1 MSRQDFD
8 FRRFQRYYFPH
19 VETLQNVLFVAPVL
33 LFSVIAHE
41 YAHGYAALRQGDTTA
56 KEMGRLTWNPIKHID
71 PFLTIIMPLL
81 MGLAS
86 GWRVMLG
93 GAKPVPVNPANYR
106 NLRRGDI
113 IVSLAGVA
121 TNGVI
126 AIAATILI
134 ALLGLLGRAA
144 PVTQETVAIL
154 QVMMIY
160 GILINLGLIAFNLIP
175 IPPLDGSHV
184 VKYLLPPALAI
195 RYVQLARFGFLIL
208 IALITFGKGALEI
221 WMRPAYITFYLLLG
235 TVDGLVLPRAREL
248 FG

>member
-8 FRRFQRYYFPH
+8 FRRFRHYHSAH

-41 YAHGYAALRQGDTTA
+41 YAHGYAALRQGDSTA
-56 KEMGRLTWNPIKHID
+56 QAMGRLTWNPIKHID
-71 PFLTIIMPLL
+71 PVLTIIMPLV

-86 GWRVMLG
+86 NWRVMLG

-106 NLRRGDI
+106 NLKRGDI

-121 TNGVI
+121 TNGII
-126 AIAATILI
+126 AIVATILI
-134 ALLGLLGRAA
+134 AVLGLVGRAA
-144 PVTQETVAIL
+144 PFTHDTVAIL

-160 GILINLGLIAFNLIP
+160 GILINLGLIAFNLLP

-184 VKYLLPPALAI
+184 MKYLLPGKLSLW
-195 RYVQLARFGFLIL
+195 YQQLARFGFLIL
-208 IALITFGKGALEI
+208 IVLISFGQGVLSM
-221 WMRPAYITFYLLLG
+221 WMRPAYIVFSLLFG
-235 TVDGLVLPRAREL
+235 TVDGMVLPRAREL